1 MCRNRRAR
9 RNARAFRSDR
19 RHRQSQSI
27 PRGARSLGEEFPIR
41 HTKENSMCRPIE
53 SMSDAALLSTLVG
66 PRTAAN
72 LLKDASGSLS
82 RLLNA
87 DVAQQVPSSSVGAK
101 LMAARELVRRA
112 LAETMRERDM
122 LASPA
127 AVRDYL
133 RIMLAQRD
141 HEVFMV
147 LFLDAQNRVIAP
159 EEMFRGTL
167 TQTSVYP
174 REVVKRRAVAERC
187 GSDPGAQPPVGCR
200 RAQPGRRVPDPVA
213 ALRAGPGRHPC
224 ARPHRDRRQQRHLVR
239 RTRFCCS
246 P

>member
-1 MCRNRRAR
+1 
-9 RNARAFRSDR
+9 
-19 RHRQSQSI
+19 
-27 PRGARSLGEEFPIR
+27 
-41 HTKENSMCRPIE
+41 MCRPIE

-87 DVAQQVPSSSVGAK
+87 DVAQQPSSSVEAK

-112 LAETMRERDM
+112 LAETMCERDM

-127 AVRDYL
+127 AVREYL
-133 RIMLAQRD
+133 RITMAERH

-174 REVVKRRAVAERC
+174 REVVKRALSLNAAAVILAHNHPSGVAEPSRADEFLTQSLRSALALVDIRVLDHIVIA
-187 GSDPGAQPPVGCR
+187 GSNAVSFAERG
-200 RAQPGRRVPDPVA
+200 
-213 ALRAGPGRHPC
+213 L
-224 ARPHRDRRQQRHLVR
+224 L
-239 RTRFCCS
+239 
-246 P
+246 